1 MGGTI
6 VRTFEVCDVEMTD
19 AINLGAVSGSSFP
32 IPGEAA
38 VAFPPPPLQVSKR
51 TDDPIAK
58 ATWGGVR
65 SRRATPQRG
74 KKKQKTQYS
83 KYVGV
88 TWNKTHKRYQSCLTH
103 NRKQKYLGRFETSVE
118 AAWAYDSEA
127 RRVKGVGWRMNF
139 SSRSEMQGALR
150 EEREQR
156 GEKTEWTK
164 MKTTLRSGR
173 HRLS

>member
-1 MGGTI
+1 MQGLNKHEMLKENKAGEGVGADMGGTI

-88 TWNKTHKRYQSCLTH
+88 TWNKTHKVRGGKGGVACIWEDETRPHSPSHANTH
-103 NRKQKYLGRFETSVE
+103 RGTSHV
-118 AAWAYDSEA
+118 
-127 RRVKGVGWRMNF
+127 
-139 SSRSEMQGALR
+139 
-150 EEREQR
+150 
-156 GEKTEWTK
+156 
-164 MKTTLRSGR
+164 
-173 HRLS
+173 